1 MDELLTGI
9 NDSEDA
15 GNNDTESNIALETDN
30 SSDNLWEE
38 FLSILKSD
46 NAAIDKDD
54 RMVCKLDRDIAASID
69 QCDIF
74 GRSRSDIVNALLRV
88 IFKKYLSQFA
98 AYRREQV
105 TLFAN
110 LNKD

>member
-9 NDSEDA
+9 NDSDDA
-15 GNNDTESNIALETDN
+15 GNNDTGKNTVSETD
-30 SSDNLWEE
+30 SVTDNLWEE
-38 FLSILKSD
+38 FLSVLKSD
-46 NAAIDKDD
+46 NTATDKDD
-54 RMVCKLDRDIAASID
+54 RMVCKLDRDIATSID

-74 GRSRSDIVNALLRV
+74 GRSRSDIVNALIRV

>member
-9 NDSEDA
+9 NDSDK
-15 GNNDTESNIALETDN
+15 TEHTMLKGEETV
-30 SSDNLWEE
+30 DNLWEE
-38 FLSILKSD
+38 FLSVLKSD
-46 NAAIDKDD
+46 NTATDKDE